1 MAEFTMPR
9 LGADM
14 EYGTLIEWR
23 VAVGDSVRVGDIMA
37 LIDTEKST
45 VEIESFET
53 GVVTELIVEPGTEV
67 EVGTPLARIGKA
79 ADKAAGTAADRGADK
94 AADKGADRG
103 ADRAADTAE
112 QKAGTPEPAP
122 LPTPAAPEEDVE
134 LAPVTSPLVRHLAEQ
149 LGVDTQHL
157 AGTGVGHRVTRED
170 VERAA
175 KESTPP
181 ATSPRMGPKNPSAS
195 PWTGATS
202 PVGPRG
208 PGASPLAKRRAHE
221 LGIDLSA
228 VTGSGPGGAVRE
240 RDLPAAGAPVPIA
253 DTPTAKAGQSGPKSG
268 AERQASIRGAIA
280 RVMATSNR
288 EIPHYHLTTTIDMH
302 KALAWLA
309 ERNTDRPPAQR
320 LLPAALLLRAS
331 ALAATQHHQLN
342 GFWVDDE
349 FRPATGV
356 QLGVAIALR
365 GGGLVAPAIR
375 DADQLSV
382 DDTMA
387 ALRDL
392 VTRSRRS
399 ALRGSELSGGSI
411 TVTNLGE
418 RGAESVLGVIYP
430 PQVALVG
437 FGRIVERPW
446 VSTGDVVVRPT
457 VTASLSADHRAT
469 DGHLGSLFL
478 ESIDQALQQPEAL
491 DPAPADHRSA
501 TTTEETI
508 Q

>member
-1 MAEFTMPR
+1 
-9 LGADM
+9 
-14 EYGTLIEWR
+14 
-23 VAVGDSVRVGDIMA
+23 
-37 LIDTEKST
+37 
-45 VEIESFET
+45 
-53 GVVTELIVEPGTEV
+53 
-67 EVGTPLARIGKA
+67 
-79 ADKAAGTAADRGADK
+79 
-94 AADKGADRG
+94 
-103 ADRAADTAE
+103 
-112 QKAGTPEPAP
+112 
-122 LPTPAAPEEDVE
+122 
-134 LAPVTSPLVRHLAEQ
+134 
-149 LGVDTQHL
+149 
-157 AGTGVGHRVTRED
+157 
-170 VERAA
+170 
-175 KESTPP
+175 
-181 ATSPRMGPKNPSAS
+181 
-195 PWTGATS
+195 
-202 PVGPRG
+202 
-208 PGASPLAKRRAHE
+208 
-221 LGIDLSA
+221 
-228 VTGSGPGGAVRE
+228 
-240 RDLPAAGAPVPIA
+240 
-253 DTPTAKAGQSGPKSG
+253 
-268 AERQASIRGAIA
+268 
-280 RVMATSNR
+280 MATSNR

-331 ALAATQHHQLN
+331 ALAAAQHHQLN